1 VNRAA
6 APARAARRRAVP
18 WDVVGLG
25 LLVVAAAFMP
35 DLLRALYDR
44 AAVSYL
50 SIAINAL
57 SLAILALS
65 WDVLARTGQLSLAHA
80 AFYGTGAYTTALML
94 RHLDLPMWLG
104 IPAGG
109 LMAVA
114 FALLLGG
121 LTLRLRAIYFAIAT
135 LAFAE
140 VLKAVV
146 HHAPTAFAGG
156 NAGMNVAPLF
166 RPVFVAGQMERWEVA
181 YLRNEAYFYVYAGL
195 LALSVLIS
203 IALQRSR
210 LRHAFTA
217 IRTNED
223 VAGVMGVRPARVKLL
238 AFMLSASTV
247 GMLGAVEAHRVGSVL
262 PDQSFSVAT
271 TVLALVTP
279 IFGGL
284 YTTLGPIVGA
294 LGLSSVQELLRRT
307 FSDGYLIGYGV
318 VLVLT
323 ILFMPRGVVGTIG
336 HAWRKRG
343 SRASGTPRAVR
354 PPPAD
359 PTPAD
364 ATRKP
369 PSEPGGPA

>member
-1 VNRAA
+1 MS
-6 APARAARRRAVP
+6 RRTVP
-18 WDVVGLG
+18 WDFLG
-25 LLVVAAAFMP
+25 LVLLIAAAAFAP
-35 DLLRALYDR
+35 DLLRALFER
-44 AAVSYL
+44 ASVSYL

-65 WDVLARTGQLSLAHA
+65 WDMLARTGQLSLAHA
-80 AFYGTGAYTTALML
+80 AFYGAGAYTTALML
-94 RHLDLPMWLG
+94 RHLELPMWLG

-109 LMAVA
+109 VVAVL
-114 FALLLGG
+114 FALLLGSM
-121 LTLRLRAIYFAIAT
+121 TLRLRAIYFAIAT

-146 HHAPTAFAGG
+146 HHAPTSFAGG

-166 RPVFVAGQMERWEVA
+166 RPVFVAGEMERWEVA

-195 LALSVLIS
+195 LALTVLVS

-238 AFMLSASTV
+238 AFMLSAGGV
-247 GMLGAVEAHRVGSVL
+247 GMLGAVEAHRIGSVL

-294 LGLSSVQELLRRT
+294 LGLSSVQELLKRT

-336 HAWRKRG
+336 NAWRKRRAG
-343 SRASGTPRAVR
+343 RSRAAQGTKDGAVPAVVGDTPDDASGG
-354 PPPAD
+354 
-359 PTPAD
+359 D
-364 ATRKP
+364 A
-369 PSEPGGPA
+369 GGEA

>member
-1 VNRAA
+1 MTR
-6 APARAARRRAVP
+6 PAARRRAVP
-18 WDVVGLG
+18 WDVLG
-25 LLVVAAAFMP
+25 LVLLVGVAAFTP
-35 DLLRALYDR
+35 DLLRA
-44 AAVSYL
+44 AFEQASVSYL
-50 SIAINAL
+50 SIATNAL
-57 SLAILALS
+57 SLAVLALS
-65 WDVLARTGQLSLAHA
+65 WDMLARTGQLSLAHA
-80 AFYGTGAYTTALML
+80 AFYGAGAYTTALML

-109 LMAVA
+109 LVAVG
-114 FALLLGG
+114 FALLLGA

-140 VLKAVV
+140 VLKAVA
-146 HHAPTAFAGG
+146 HHAPTEFAGG

-181 YLRNEAYFYVYAGL
+181 FFRNEAYFYVYAGL
-195 LALSVLIS
+195 LALTVLIS
-203 IALQRSR
+203 ILLQRSR

-238 AFMLSASTV
+238 AFTLSAFGV
-247 GMLGAVEAHRVGSVL
+247 GMLGAVEAHRIGSVL
-262 PDQSFSVAT
+262 PDQSFAVAT

-294 LGLSSVQELLRRT
+294 LGLSSIQELLRRT
-307 FSDGYLIGYGV
+307 FDDGYLIGYGV

-336 HAWRKRG
+336 NAWRKRG
-343 SRASGTPRAVR
+343 AGRPKAAHRATTAAGDAPGTAGPLDGDG
-354 PPPAD
+354 AD
-359 PTPAD
+359 GGDD
-364 ATRKP
+364 A
-369 PSEPGGPA
+369 

>member
-1 VNRAA
+1 MKPAT
-6 APARAARRRAVP
+6 APATTRRAIP
-18 WDVVGLG
+18 WDVIGLV
-25 LLVVAAAFMP
+25 LLIAAAAFTP
-35 DLLRALYDR
+35 DLLRGLFDR
-44 AAVSYL
+44 ASVSYL

-65 WDVLARTGQLSLAHA
+65 WDMLARTGQLSLAHA
-80 AFYGTGAYTTALML
+80 AFYGAGAYTTALML
-94 RHLDLPMWLG
+94 RHLDVPMWLG

-109 LMAVA
+109 VTAVLL
-114 FALLLGG
+114 ALLLGS

-140 VLKAVV
+140 VLKAVAQQ
-146 HHAPTAFAGG
+146 APTAFAGG

-166 RPVFVAGQMERWEVA
+166 RPEFIAGQMERWEVA
-181 YLRNEAYFYVYAGL
+181 YLRNESYFYVYAGL
-195 LALSVLIS
+195 LALTVLVS

-223 VAGVMGVRPARVKLL
+223 VAGVMGVRPARIKLL
-238 AFMLSASTV
+238 AFMLSAAGV
-247 GMLGAVEAHRVGSVL
+247 GMLGAVEAHRIGSVL
-262 PDQSFSVAT
+262 PDQSFAVAT

-284 YTTLGPIVGA
+284 YSTLGPLVGA

-336 HAWRKRG
+336 NAWRKRG
-343 SRASGTPRAVR
+343 PGRSREKAADDANTNRAS
-354 PPPAD
+354 
-359 PTPAD
+359 
-364 ATRKP
+364 K
-369 PSEPGGPA
+369 PGGDA

>member
-1 VNRAA
+1 MR
-6 APARAARRRAVP
+6 PATDGSVRARRIGAVP
-18 WDVVGLG
+18 WDVLG
-25 LLVVAAAFMP
+25 LVLLIAVAVFAP
-35 DLLRALYDR
+35 DLLRSLFDR
-44 AAVSYL
+44 ASVSYL

-65 WDVLARTGQLSLAHA
+65 WDMLARTGQLSLAHA
-80 AFYGTGAYTTALML
+80 AFYGAGAYTTALML
-94 RHLDLPMWLG
+94 RHLELPMWLG

-109 LMAVA
+109 VVAVLL
-114 FALLLGG
+114 ALLLGS

-140 VLKAVV
+140 VLKAVA

-166 RPVFVAGQMERWEVA
+166 RPVFDAARMERWEIA
-181 YLRNEAYFYVYAGL
+181 YLRNESYFYVYAGL
-195 LALSVLIS
+195 LALTVLVS

-238 AFMLSASTV
+238 AFMLSAAGV
-247 GMLGAVEAHRVGSVL
+247 GMLGAVEAHRIGSVL
-262 PDQSFSVAT
+262 PDQSFAVAT

-294 LGLSSVQELLRRT
+294 LGLSSVQEFLKRT

-323 ILFMPRGVVGTIG
+323 ILFMPRGVVGTIAN
-336 HAWRKRG
+336 AWRKRG
-343 SRASGTPRAVR
+343 SGRSRSTRSATPDA
-354 PPPAD
+354 PA
-359 PTPAD
+359 TKRGGD
-364 ATRKP
+364 A
-369 PSEPGGPA
+369 

>member
-1 VNRAA
+1 MSPAA
-6 APARAARRRAVP
+6 QRRTVP
-18 WDVVGLG
+18 WDVLG
-25 LLVVAAAFMP
+25 LLLLIAVAVFTP
-35 DLLRALYDR
+35 DLLRALFDR
-44 AAVSYL
+44 ASVSYL

-57 SLAILALS
+57 SLAVLALS
-65 WDVLARTGQLSLAHA
+65 WDMLARTGQLSLAHA
-80 AFYGTGAYTTALML
+80 AFYGAGAYTTALML
-94 RHLDLPMWLG
+94 RHLELPIWLG

-109 LMAVA
+109 VVAVA
-114 FALLLGG
+114 FALLLGS

-140 VLKAVV
+140 VLKAVA
-146 HHAPTAFAGG
+146 HHAPTSFAGG

-166 RPVFVAGQMERWEVA
+166 RPVFVAGAMERWEVA
-181 YLRNEAYFYVYAGL
+181 YLRNESYFYVYAAL
-195 LALSVLIS
+195 LVVTVVVS

-238 AFMLSASTV
+238 AFTLSAAGV
-247 GMLGAVEAHRVGSVL
+247 GMLGAVEAHRIGSVL
-262 PDQSFSVAT
+262 PDQSFAVAT

-294 LGLSSVQELLRRT
+294 LGLSSIQELLRRT
-307 FSDGYLIGYGV
+307 FDDGYLIGYGV

-323 ILFMPRGVVGTIG
+323 ILFMPRGVVGTLG
-336 HAWRKRG
+336 NAWRKRG
-343 SRASGTPRAVR
+343 AGQPRAAKGAR
-354 PPPAD
+354 HAAPPAV
-359 PTPAD
+359 ASD
-364 ATRKP
+364 AP
-369 PSEPGGPA
+369 DGSGPDAGGDA

>member
-1 VNRAA
+1 MR
-6 APARAARRRAVP
+6 PAARRIGVRGAAP
-18 WDVVGLG
+18 WDVIGLV
-25 LLVVAAAFMP
+25 LLIVIAAFVP
-35 DLLRALYDR
+35 DLLRALFDR
-44 AAVSYL
+44 ASVSYL

-57 SLAILALS
+57 SLAVLALT
-65 WDVLARTGQLSLAHA
+65 WDMLARTGQLSLAHA
-80 AFYGTGAYTTALML
+80 AFYGAGAYTTALML
-94 RHLDLPMWLG
+94 RHLDLPMWVG

-109 LMAVA
+109 VAAAVL
-114 FALLLGG
+114 ALLLGS

-140 VLKAVV
+140 VLKAVAQQ
-146 HHAPTAFAGG
+146 APTAFAGG

-181 YLRNEAYFYVYAGL
+181 YLRNEAYFFVYAGL
-195 LALSVLIS
+195 LALTVLVS

-223 VAGVMGVRPARVKLL
+223 VAGVMGVRPARIKLL
-238 AFMLSASTV
+238 AFMLSSAGV
-247 GMLGAVEAHRVGSVL
+247 GMLGAVEAHRIGSVL

-294 LGLSSVQELLRRT
+294 LGLSSVQELLKRT

-323 ILFMPRGVVGTIG
+323 ILFMPRGVVGTLG
-336 HAWRKRG
+336 YAWRKHGSGR
-343 SRASGTPRAVR
+343 SRATEGAKAEE
-354 PPPAD
+354 PA
-359 PTPAD
+359 TKRGD
-364 ATRKP
+364 A
-369 PSEPGGPA
+369 A

>member
-1 VNRAA
+1 MRPGAS
-6 APARAARRRAVP
+6 RRAFP
-18 WDVVGLG
+18 WDVVGLAV
-25 LLVVAAAFMP
+25 LIAVAVFTP
-35 DLLRALYDR
+35 DLLRALFDR
-44 AAVSYL
+44 ASVSYL

-57 SLAILALS
+57 SLAVLALS
-65 WDVLARTGQLSLAHA
+65 WDMLARTGQLSLAHA
-80 AFYGTGAYTTALML
+80 AFYGAGAYTTALML
-94 RHLDLPMWLG
+94 RHLELPMWLG

-109 LMAVA
+109 VVAVL
-114 FALLLGG
+114 FALLLGS

-140 VLKAVV
+140 VLKSVA

-181 YLRNEAYFYVYAGL
+181 FLRNESYFYVYAGL
-195 LALSVLIS
+195 LALTVLVS
-203 IALQRSR
+203 ILLQRSR

-238 AFMLSASTV
+238 AFMLSAGGV
-247 GMLGAVEAHRVGSVL
+247 GMLGAVEAHRIGSVL
-262 PDQSFSVAT
+262 PDQSFAVAT

-284 YTTLGPIVGA
+284 YSTLGPIVGA
-294 LGLSSVQELLRRT
+294 LGLSSVQELLKRT

-323 ILFMPRGVVGTIG
+323 ILFMPRGVVGTLG
-336 HAWRKRG
+336 KAWRKRG
-343 SRASGTPRAVR
+343 AGSVARGALPRRSADRRARG
-354 PPPAD
+354 
-359 PTPAD
+359 
-364 ATRKP
+364 
-369 PSEPGGPA
+369 

>member
-1 VNRAA
+1 MSRTH
-6 APARAARRRAVP
+6 ARRTFP
-18 WDVVGLG
+18 WDVFGLA
-25 LLVVAAAFMP
+25 LLIVAAAFTP
-35 DLLRALYDR
+35 DLLRAFFER
-44 AAVSYL
+44 ASVSYL

-57 SLAILALS
+57 SLAVLALS
-65 WDVLARTGQLSLAHA
+65 WDMLARTGQLSLAHA
-80 AFYGTGAYTTALML
+80 AFYGAGAYTTALML

-109 LMAVA
+109 VVAVL
-114 FALLLGG
+114 FALLLGS

-140 VLKAVV
+140 VLKSVV
-146 HHAPTAFAGG
+146 HHAPTSFAGG

-166 RPVFVAGQMERWEVA
+166 RPVFDAARMERWEIA

-195 LALSVLIS
+195 LVLTVLVS

-223 VAGVMGVRPARVKLL
+223 VAGVMGVRPARMKLL
-238 AFMLSASTV
+238 AFMLSAGGV
-247 GMLGAVEAHRVGSVL
+247 GMLGAVEAHRIGSVL

-294 LGLSSVQELLRRT
+294 LGLSSVQELLKRT
-307 FSDGYLIGYGV
+307 FNDGYLIGYGV

-336 HAWRKRG
+336 NAWRKRG
-343 SRASGTPRAVR
+343 SGPSRAARS
-354 PPPAD
+354 PA
-359 PTPAD
+359 PTKD
-364 ATRKP
+364 AAAAPDEPTT
-369 PSEPGGPA
+369 EPGGDA